1 MSKSIAKARKKWN
14 EDEYDDFDRVFVSR
28 NKKNSVSAEVKRTKN
43 RTFTKMKNISS
54 DELNDMYSREEELY

>member
-14 EDEYDDFDRVFVSR
+14 EDEYDDFDKIFVSK

-43 RTFTKMKNISS
+43 RTFTKMKNISN

>member
-14 EDEYDDFDRVFVSR
+14 EDEYDDFDKIFVSK
-28 NKKNSVSAEVKRTKN
+28 NKRNSVSAEVKRTKN
-43 RTFTKMKNISS
+43 RTFTKMKNISN

>member
-43 RTFTKMKNISS
+43 RTFTKMKHVSR
-54 DELNDMYSREEELY
+54 DELIDMYSKEEELY